1 MNYYK
6 TIEKRMGL
14 PGLADQLADLSGSD
28 LNTLL
33 MEVFR
38 LQAGKEQPAALVS
51 QLVTNRFTMPATT
64 DPIQLRELEIQY
76 LDSCKNAG
84 FSLVQFGPLAPL
96 GTCSS
101 MAPVSQQTILPA
113 LRNTEVVSDVTNLLA
128 LLIARDVRANP
139 DKNRVIQYATTQRQV
154 RVQAFDRPGFSAHFS
169 IIGMATGGWDQGN
182 HDFEAE
188 AFTHHVLTHYRML
201 KTCFADGNFRINF
214 YWRQANDKLRLKIM
228 EALSALADGATL
240 DHQHEDRDY
249 SYYPLVQ
256 FKMLVERAGQVWE
269 LADGGL
275 VDWTQSIIPNRK
287 HRLMI
292 SGAGLDLIL
301 HARSTNTTNE

>member
-64 DPIQLRELEIQY
+64 DPMRLRELEIQY

-128 LLIARDVRANP
+128 LLIANLGLLGLASHLITRRRKEIGVRKALGARMTQILAMLSRDLILGVAWAALVAGPVAFFVLDQWLRGFAYRISIGIGVFAFAVTLTFGIAWLTISYLAIRAARANP
-139 DKNRVIQYATTQRQV
+139 VD
-154 RVQAFDRPGFSAHFS
+154 S
-169 IIGMATGGWDQGN
+169 
-182 HDFEAE
+182 
-188 AFTHHVLTHYRML
+188 
-201 KTCFADGNFRINF
+201 
-214 YWRQANDKLRLKIM
+214 LRY
-228 EALSALADGATL
+228 E
-240 DHQHEDRDY
+240 
-249 SYYPLVQ
+249 
-256 FKMLVERAGQVWE
+256 
-269 LADGGL
+269 
-275 VDWTQSIIPNRK
+275 
-287 HRLMI
+287 
-292 SGAGLDLIL
+292 
-301 HARSTNTTNE
+301 